1 MAGGNLSARQKMI
14 NLMYL
19 IFIAMLALNMSKKV
33 LSSFGFMKD
42 KLADSNIK
50 VANANNAVLTNLATK
65 AVEQP
70 EKYNELNQKAQL
82 LSEKSNEF
90 FVYLDSIKAKLIKS
104 EITPWP
110 PFLKPVAAK
119 GAKITSFNK

>member
-19 IFIAMLALNMSKKV
+19 IFIAMLAMNMSKKV

-42 KLADSNIK
+42 KLAASNVK
-50 VANANNAVLTNLATK
+50 VANANNTVLTNLATK

-70 EKYNELNQKAQL
+70 DKYKEKNAKAQS
-82 LSEKSNEF
+82 LSSASNEF
-90 FVYLDSIKAKLIKS
+90 FQYLDGVK
-104 EITPWP
+104 EI
-110 PFLKPVAAK
+110 LLEKV
-119 GAKITSFNK
+119 